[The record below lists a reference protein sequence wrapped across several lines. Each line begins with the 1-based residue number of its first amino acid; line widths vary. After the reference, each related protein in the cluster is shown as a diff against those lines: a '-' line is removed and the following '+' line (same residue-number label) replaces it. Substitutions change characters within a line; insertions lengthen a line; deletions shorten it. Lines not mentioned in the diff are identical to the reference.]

1 MSGKTILIAEDVSLM
16 AELIQHR
23 LERDGHK
30 AIVVGDGTAAVGE
43 IQALK
48 PDAVILDG
56 MLPGMDGFE
65 VLRALK
71 EDAETREIPVIMLTA
86 RSLEQDVTDGFSLGA
101 DDYIVKPFMPNEL
114 SARLSRLLT

>member
-1 MSGKTILIAEDVSLM
+1 MSGKTIFIAEDDSLI

-30 AIVVGDGTAAVGE
+30 VIVVGDGTAAVSG
-43 IQALK
+43 IQSLK

-71 EDAETREIPVIMLTA
+71 DNAETREIPVIMLTA
-86 RSLEQDVTDGFSLGA
+86 RSLEKDVTDGFSLGA

-114 SARLSRLLT
+114 SARLNRLLA